1 MLNKVRWR
9 DVKKFEMISKR
20 VHMATH
26 ISNEM
31 MKKKEN
37 SEFVDM
43 KAGMDKVDQR
53 LHQLNDINTN
63 RSFIFMF

>member
-37 SEFVDM
+37 CELVDM